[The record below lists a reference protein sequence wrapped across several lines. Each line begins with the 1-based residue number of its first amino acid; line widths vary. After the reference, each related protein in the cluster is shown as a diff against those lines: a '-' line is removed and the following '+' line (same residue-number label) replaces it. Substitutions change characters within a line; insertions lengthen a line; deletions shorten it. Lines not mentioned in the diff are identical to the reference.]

1 MRKSIK
7 HLFGLTLG
15 VSLALGL
22 ISSAS
27 AEGSVSVQVD
37 GKTVQSAAYIDQND
51 RTMVSPDIADAL
63 GLTQKQE
70 GSRVQFTRNGVS
82 TYFTGS
88 DATFSGSEMDTVP
101 ALRDGTLYVPLA
113 YLAQALGHP
122 VAIVDI
128 NDLGANILGCS
139 QKEPSMALLARI
151 LGDNPLGQSSECTPM
166 GIIRKV

>member
-70 GSRVQFTRNGVS
+70 GSRVPFTRNGVS

-101 ALRDGTLYVPLA
+101 ALRAGTL
-113 YLAQALGHP
+113 
-122 VAIVDI
+122 
-128 NDLGANILGCS
+128 
-139 QKEPSMALLARI
+139 
-151 LGDNPLGQSSECTPM
+151 
-166 GIIRKV
+166 

>member
-113 YLAQALGHP
+113 YLAQAYNMP
-122 VAIVDI
+122 VSRMQVPRQSLCLPPPQA
-128 NDLGANILGCS
+128 
-139 QKEPSMALLARI
+139 PSRWMAYRPP
-151 LGDNPLGQSSECTPM
+151 PLITPM
-166 GIIRKV
+166 PTSCP

>member
-113 YLAQALGHP
+113 YLAQAYNMPGL
-122 VAIVDI
+122 
-128 NDLGANILGCS
+128 LGCRFQGS
-139 QKEPSMALLARI
+139 LCVYHLHRPHLAGWRT
-151 LGDNPLGQSSECTPM
+151 GPPPLITPM
-166 GIIRKV
+166 PTSCP

>member
-82 TYFTGS
+82 TYFTSS

-101 ALRDGTLYVPLA
+101 ALRS
-113 YLAQALGHP
+113 
-122 VAIVDI
+122 IS
-128 NDLGANILGCS
+128 CFR
-139 QKEPSMALLARI
+139 LLASLPYMSMGCRFQGS
-151 LGDNPLGQSSECTPM
+151 LCVYPLHRPHLAGWRTGP
-166 GIIRKV
+166 RL

>member
-101 ALRDGTLYVPLA
+101 ALRDGTLYVPPRLSGPGLQHA
-113 YLAQALGHP
+113 GL
-122 VAIVDI
+122 
-128 NDLGANILGCS
+128 LGCRFQGS
-139 QKEPSMALLARI
+139 LCVYHLHRPHLAGWRTGPR
-151 LGDNPLGQSSECTPM
+151 L
-166 GIIRKV
+166 

>member
-51 RTMVSPDIADAL
+51 RI
-63 GLTQKQE
+63 
-70 GSRVQFTRNGVS
+70 SR
-82 TYFTGS
+82 
-88 DATFSGSEMDTVP
+88 
-101 ALRDGTLYVPLA
+101 TLW
-113 YLAQALGHP
+113 
-122 VAIVDI
+122 D
-128 NDLGANILGCS
+128 
-139 QKEPSMALLARI
+139 
-151 LGDNPLGQSSECTPM
+151 
-166 GIIRKV
+166 

>member
-113 YLAQALGHP
+113 YLAQATTCRSPGMQVPRQSLCLP
-122 VAIVDI
+122 PPQA
-128 NDLGANILGCS
+128 
-139 QKEPSMALLARI
+139 PSRWMAYRPP
-151 LGDNPLGQSSECTPM
+151 PLITPM
-166 GIIRKV
+166 PTSCP

>member
-70 GSRVQFTRNGVS
+70 GSKS
-82 TYFTGS
+82 T
-88 DATFSGSEMDTVP
+88 V
-101 ALRDGTLYVPLA
+101 
-113 YLAQALGHP
+113 HP
-122 VAIVDI
+122 ERRQH
-128 NDLGANILGCS
+128 LFHRQRCHFFRL
-139 QKEPSMALLARI
+139 
-151 LGDNPLGQSSECTPM
+151 
-166 GIIRKV
+166 